1 MAGDG
6 GSTKLAHGTC
16 ESKYHG
22 VFRFI
27 GSTSKYANVRGGGH
41 YQGTVTP
48 ASGFDETF
56 VCSVER

>member
-6 GSTKLAHGTC
+6 GSTKLAHGTW
-16 ESKYHG
+16 ESTYHG

-27 GSTSKYANVRGGGH
+27 DGTGKYANVRRGGH

-48 ASGFDETF
+48 AYGFDETF
-56 VCSVER
+56 VCSVEC